1 MWLGWDSFSRWFLY
15 LPWRRTLK
23 NRLWIVC
30 YRAEKGSARGNGN
43 SAGSPQNTHETTQ
56 RRACDDSSGVWTR
69 TFFLSLFP
77 EISVSEIKVFIS
89 IVCAFL
95 KNTKLKLHDYY
106 YYTTSSEE
114 TLNKADGVFDEQ
126 GECLCGL
133 ETQNAATTEVSGGQS
148 GSRPPCFIY
157 NKNRSTLS
165 CVSGGRLFRGYRSL
179 LFALNPSFN
188 QICSLSAPFGHVVV
202 VTVFSSP
209 LQVLVMYSRAATV
222 NQLVVKH

>member
-1 MWLGWDSFSRWFLY
+1 MGTVT
-15 LPWRRTLK
+15 PPVPLK
-23 NRLWIVC
+23 IHTRQPKEEPVMILV
-30 YRAEKGSARGNGN
+30 ASGHAR
-43 SAGSPQNTHETTQ
+43 
-56 RRACDDSSGVWTR
+56 
-69 TFFLSLFP
+69 FFLSLFP

-89 IVCAFL
+89 IICAFL

-165 CVSGGRLFRGYRSL
+165 CVSGGGCSEDTDHYFL
-179 LFALNPSFN
+179 LL
-188 QICSLSAPFGHVVV
+188 ICSAPFGHVVV